1 MWPSVKL
8 LATCVLFSLFFW
20 FFGLPS
26 LEVYLRRDI
35 QTVTSSTPN
44 PEGLPPPGVT
54 VCAKGPTGGGWKN
67 KEDCSVQTDFSK
79 FEDFVKTES
88 FRLEDVIN
96 KTFLSNNGWTDQSP
110 VKSSFW
116 TPRLM
121 QIARKSTVCFM
132 LTYNLPLKRKDQL
145 VIIFMKNLT
154 NYIVYLHDADFF
166 ILKSDIFFL
175 PYITKIKPTKDF
187 YKLEATYKLR
197 MNRPSKFECNT
208 DINYDFNQCISNNL
222 VEKLGCKYLLS
233 PSNMSDYPSC
243 TTKVQLEK
251 YKDITTKSF
260 FACQQELQDLT
271 GCKVPCYYRHYRVV
285 GTPSRVDMDGRPF
298 MSLAFASTD
307 RKVVSEVWFYSFVSL
322 LSEIGG
328 ALGLFLG
335 FSLLGTLDM
344 AVHYGGKLCQRLKTW
359 IEKREIMEVK

>member
-1 MWPSVKL
+1 
-8 LATCVLFSLFFW
+8 
-20 FFGLPS
+20 
-26 LEVYLRRDI
+26 
-35 QTVTSSTPN
+35 VTSSTPN

-54 VCAKGPTGGGWKN
+54 VCPKGPTGGGWKN
-67 KEDCSVQTDFSK
+67 KEDCSVQTEFST
-79 FEDFVKTES
+79 FEDCVKTES

-96 KTFLSNNGWTDQSP
+96 ATFLSNNGWTEQSP
-110 VKSSFW
+110 VKFSLW

-121 QIARKSTVCFM
+121 QISRRSTVCFT
-132 LTYNLPLKRKDQL
+132 LAYDLPLPRKYQL
-145 VIIFMKNLT
+145 VIIFMKNRT

-166 ILKSDIFFL
+166 MLKSDTFFL
-175 PYITKIKPTKDF
+175 PYITKMKPTKDF

-222 VEKLGCKYLLS
+222 VEKIGCKYLLS
-233 PSNMSDYPSC
+233 SSNINNYPNC
-243 TTKVQLEK
+243 TTKDQLEK

-271 GCKVPCYYRHYRVV
+271 GCKVPCDYRHYQVV

-298 MSLAFASTD
+298 MSLAFASTE
-307 RKVVSEVWFYSFVSL
+307 RTVVKEVWFYSFVSL
-322 LSEIGG
+322 LSELGG

-335 FSLLGTLDM
+335 FSLLGTLDLG
-344 AVHYGGKLCQRLKTW
+344 VEYGAKLWQSLKTW
-359 IEKREIMEVK
+359 IEKLDKVDFK